1 MDQLAPD
8 ELPRDAR
15 ELAELLARRLDVVTG
30 RLELIF
36 VDGRY
41 VDGYRQERMRP
52 TVMAAVSIG
61 DGDARAAPADSS

>member
-1 MDQLAPD
+1 MEQLERD

-41 VDGYRQERMRP
+41 VDGYRQERMKP
-52 TVMAAVSIG
+52 VSLADVAIGVSDAA
-61 DGDARAAPADSS
+61 AADSS